1 MSEDKNPQIFLAK
14 IPHSVTEQ
22 DLEHE
27 FKSFGHIKEL
37 KLKTG
42 YAFIEYENASDSKE
56 AMRKLNKTTL
66 NGANGYSKV
75 RIEFSKKKKVND
87 KLEDNDNNINPIIKN
102 DIELQEN
109 SFDNK
114 PSYTQKRKNSYNFK
128 VISEDKNE
136 QQIAEIKMLDMWFRK
151 NSYNNNKG
159 KRDEEEPPRKNV
171 CFICKLPGH
180 FAKECVL
187 TRDTCYECGEKG
199 HMAKECQ
206 AGVREAKTL
215 TKNRVKA
222 VFSQQSAYRFVTPK
236 SKLQNIIKYIQE
248 NGVN

>member
-1 MSEDKNPQIFLAK
+1 MTCLFVGNLTKSL
-14 IPHSVTEQ
+14 TEQ
-22 DLEHE
+22 NLVAAFSEIGPC
-27 FKSFGHIKEL
+27 KVEL
-37 KLKTG
+37 KG
-42 YAFIEYENASDSKE
+42 PYAFIEYENASDSKE

-75 RIEFSKKKKVND
+75 RIELSKKKKVND
-87 KLEDNDNNINPIIKN
+87 KLEDNDNNINPLGKSN

-109 SFDNK
+109 LFETK
-114 PSYTQKRKNSYNFK
+114 PTYNQKR
-128 VISEDKNE
+128 
-136 QQIAEIKMLDMWFRK
+136 
-151 NSYNNNKG
+151 NSYNNSNNNKG
-159 KRDEEEPPRKNV
+159 RKDEDEAPRKNV

-222 VFSQQSAYRFVTPK
+222 VFSQQSAYRFITPK
-236 SKLQNIIKYIQE
+236 TKLQNIMKYIQE

>member
-1 MSEDKNPQIFLAK
+1 MSSSGICENW
-14 IPHSVTEQ
+14 SV
-22 DLEHE
+22 
-27 FKSFGHIKEL
+27 K
-37 KLKTG
+37 
-42 YAFIEYENASDSKE
+42 
-56 AMRKLNKTTL
+56 
-66 NGANGYSKV
+66 SKV

-87 KLEDNDNNINPIIKN
+87 KLEDNDNNTNPLGKNN
-102 DIELQEN
+102 DIDLQEPSLETKPTYKRYNN
-109 SFDNK
+109 S
-114 PSYTQKRKNSYNFK
+114 
-128 VISEDKNE
+128 
-136 QQIAEIKMLDMWFRK
+136 
-151 NSYNNNKG
+151 NNNKG
-159 KRDEEEPPRKNV
+159 KRDDDEAPRKNV

-236 SKLQNIIKYIQE
+236 TTLQNIMKYIQE
-248 NGVN
+248 NGIN